1 MKYRVVA
8 AMNNNVVLACDESSQ
23 EQIVLMA
30 KGIGFGK
37 KAGDT
42 VSDDGADRQIF
53 KLYTDDAPVKPIQTD
68 HAAVEKLVRD
78 VVALAKERLNVD
90 NPKLYDALLDHIQ
103 FAIERL
109 QFGLPIENPFI
120 REIALLYTREY
131 EVASA
136 AVEMIQSR
144 LQINMG
150 DAEIGFIALH
160 LHSAGKNK
168 SLDRSMNSVQL
179 YKEIMQI
186 LEKEPAGSA
195 SSRQVFLQ
203 TLLGMLDTIRH
214 GAKYHFPFPLE
225 SDPCFTTSV
234 KLARQIDQRIQATC
248 RLSLDKHA
256 MRFLVLDLER
266 LFQSIP
272 Q

>member
-8 AMNNNVVLACDESSQ
+8 AMNHNVVLACDEKTQ

-42 VSDDGADRQIF
+42 VSDDGTDRQIF
-53 KLYTDDAPVKPIQTD
+53 KLCTNDAAVQPIQTD

-78 VVALAKERLNVD
+78 VVSLAKERLEVD
-90 NPKLYDALLDHIQ
+90 NPRLYDALLDHIQ
-103 FAIERL
+103 FAIERI

-120 REIALLYTREY
+120 HEIALLYTREY

-136 AVEMIQSR
+136 AVQMIQSR
-144 LQINMG
+144 LQVNMG

-160 LHSAGKNK
+160 LHSAGKDK
-168 SLDRSMNSVQL
+168 SMDRSVNSVQL
-179 YKEIMQI
+179 YKEVMQL
-186 LEKEPAGSA
+186 LEQQSAGCA

-214 GAKYHFPFPLE
+214 GVRFHFPFPLE
-225 SDPCFTTSV
+225 NEPCLTASME
-234 KLARQIDQRIQATC
+234 LARKIDRCIQTTC
-248 RLSLDKHA
+248 RLSLDEHA

-266 LFQSIP
+266 LLQSIH
-272 Q
+272 